1 LRAEISP
8 ARVGIMRYR
17 AHHIATHRA
26 RTPRQVI
33 GDRERSVPILRP
45 YPKQAARR
53 GRANGIVD
61 DPKR

>member
-1 LRAEISP
+1 
-8 ARVGIMRYR
+8 MRYR